1 MTNRSNLV
9 SALLDK
15 VAQIASINGAR
26 KNNSKKVQIAWDKKY
41 SFDCIVYSLRQM
53 MSACTPVLMPRSGK
67 GKFHVRAIL
76 ILSLM
81 IFSFHMFSLSAQTP
95 RKDSGADGSFSI
107 SGTVVSSVDGKP
119 IQGVSIRAEGEKG
132 RTSSNKDGTF
142 ILSVSNPKGIISF
155 SHVGFKR
162 LESAYTAGVSLAVKL
177 IPLENQLEEVE
188 VVSTGYQKIPKE
200 RATGSFAQVDNEL
213 LNRRVSTN
221 ILDRLEGVTSGVNFN
236 RSSGGSGG
244 LLPPNEQTGVSIRG
258 RSTIDNNVSAD
269 PLIILDNFPF
279 EGGLDQIN
287 PNDIES
293 ITVLRDAPAASIWG
307 ARSGNGVIVIT
318 TKKAAFKEITR
329 VDFNTATTI
338 GSRPNL
344 KYSRNF
350 IPSAQFMTVEKQ
362 LFDKGYYDDM
372 LTNVTTYPMVSP
384 YVELLGRHRSGD
396 LSDDELQFIH
406 NRFAQVD
413 AREETARYFYQSAVK
428 SQYAVGIRSG
438 GAKSSNYFSI
448 GYDDNRDA
456 IQHGGLKRWTVNVS
470 PQFKLLSNLSF
481 SPSLLVAHT
490 RQRYGYSYSP
500 SFPYISIVQEDGSA
514 AGVPSGHRSGYLND
528 MEAKGFKDWRLR
540 PLEEKGVKDTGLKR
554 LNTILKG
561 QLTYDPTA
569 WLSVSSLFQYE
580 RQQGDYED
588 FKDRNSYYV
597 RNLVNRFTQVNGTS
611 FSYPIPDA
619 DMLDYS
625 RDRMEAYNFRLNAVM
640 TKNWSDIHQ
649 LNALLGTEIKSSTVS
664 SSTGRYYGYDR
675 ETGTVL
681 GNLNFNQY
689 YPVNPSGLGSQ
700 LIDDGMGN
708 IGLTTQRFM
717 SYFFNGAYQYRG
729 RYTISASARK
739 DGANLY
745 GVRTNDKFVPLWS
758 LGVLYDIDKE
768 NFYKIAFLP
777 TLKLRFTYGFNG
789 NSYNQAAYLIASFN
803 RNTLNGFRQATIQ
816 SPPNPS
822 LRWERVR
829 NINLALQFASKG
841 DRISGSVELFQK
853 DGMDLIQEILLRPST
868 GFESYKGNAASVRNR
883 GMDIQL
889 NTVNLK
895 GKFSW
900 NTVFLLSLIKDK
912 VLSFSEDYPTQYL
925 VSNSSAIDGPGRY
938 GLYIKE
944 GNSLYGVYSYRS
956 AGLDEIGDPMGYLN
970 GNLSKDYTG
979 IIASN
984 TMDNIVYHGSSRP
997 TSFGSLRNSFS
1008 YGNWSLSANILFK
1021 SGFYFRKKSSSTNLA
1036 EVLASPNVDY
1046 LLAFNTQQ
1054 ANKESSMPALV
1065 YPTNVNRN
1073 TFYQNSEALVLPGDH
1088 IRFQDIS
1095 LSYRF
1100 KFNRI
1105 KLEVYG
1111 YIDNVGIIW
1120 RKNKWGLD
1128 PDVNDYFGTYPA
1140 PRSYALG
1147 ARIQL

>member
-1 MTNRSNLV
+1 MMMKRVKKTSNMSGKNMLVTKTGKEVLAVIFVLV
-9 SALLDK
+9 S
-15 VAQIASINGAR
+15 
-26 KNNSKKVQIAWDKKY
+26 
-41 SFDCIVYSLRQM
+41 
-53 MSACTPVLMPRSGK
+53 
-67 GKFHVRAIL
+67 
-76 ILSLM
+76 
-81 IFSFHMFSLSAQTP
+81 MFSLSAQTP
-95 RKDSGADGSFSI
+95 RKNSGADGPLTVT
-107 SGTVVSSVDGKP
+107 GTVIATDGKP
-119 IQGVSIRAEGEKG
+119 LQGVSVRVDAENL
-132 RTSSNKDGTF
+132 RTSTNRDG
-142 ILSVSNPKGIISF
+142 SF
-155 SHVGFKR
+155 VLQVKSRSGNVKFSYVGYNHIDTD
-162 LESAYTAGVSLAVKL
+162 YTAGT
-177 IPLENQLEEVE
+177 PLHIRMRAQDNQLEEIE

-200 RATGSFAQVDNEL
+200 RATGSFVQVDNEL
-213 LNRRVSTN
+213 LNRRISTN
-221 ILDRLEGVTSGVNFN
+221 IIDRLEGVTSGVNFN

-279 EGGLDQIN
+279 EGALDQIN

-293 ITVLRDAPAASIWG
+293 ITVLRDAAAASIWG

-318 TKKAAFKEITR
+318 TKKAAFREKTK
-329 VDFNTATTI
+329 VDLNTSTVI
-338 GSRPNL
+338 GTRPNL

-350 IPSAQFMTVEKQ
+350 IPSAQFMAIEKQ

-372 LTNVTTYPMVSP
+372 LTNITTYPVISP
-384 YVELLGRHRSGD
+384 YIELLDRHRSGN
-396 LSDDELQFIH
+396 LSEDELESIQ
-406 NRFAQVD
+406 NRFEQVD
-413 AREETARYFYQSAVK
+413 AREETARHFYQPAVK
-428 SQYAVGIRSG
+428 TQYAVGIRSG
-438 GAKSSNYFSI
+438 GVKSNNYFSV
-448 GYDDNRDA
+448 GYDGNRETV
-456 IQHGGLKRWTVNVS
+456 QQGNLKRWTVNIS
-470 PQFKLLSNLSF
+470 PQFKLLPNLSF
-481 SPSLLVAHT
+481 SPSIWVAHT
-490 RQRYGYSYSP
+490 KQQYGYSYS
-500 SFPYISIVQEDGSA
+500 SSYPYISFVQEDGSA
-514 AGVPSGHRSGYLND
+514 GSVPSGHRSGYLND
-528 MEAKGFKDWRLR
+528 LETKGFKDWRLR
-540 PLEEKGVKDTGLKR
+540 PLDEKGLKNTNLKR

-561 QLTYDPTA
+561 QLTYDPKD
-569 WLSVSSLFQYE
+569 WLSISSLFQYE

-588 FKDRNSYYV
+588 LKDRNSYYV
-597 RNLVNRFTQVNGTS
+597 RNMVNRFTQVNGTT
-611 FSYPIPDA
+611 FSYPVPDA

-625 RDRMEAYNFRLNAVM
+625 RDRMEAYNFRLNAVLN
-640 TKNWSDIHQ
+640 KSWSDIHQ
-649 LNALLGTEIKSSTVS
+649 LNALLGTELKSSSVH
-664 SSTGRYYGYDR
+664 SSTGRYYGYDG

-689 YPVNPSGLGSQ
+689 YPVNPAGLGSQ

-708 IGLTTQRFM
+708 ISLTTRRFI

-758 LGVLYDIDKE
+758 LGLLYDMAKE
-768 NFYKIAFLP
+768 NFYRLAFLP

-803 RNTLNGFRQATIQ
+803 RNTLNGFQQATIQ
-816 SPPNPS
+816 NPPNPS

-889 NTVNLK
+889 KTVNLK
-895 GKFSW
+895 GKFGW

-912 VLSFSEDYPTQYL
+912 VISFSEDYPTQYL
-925 VSNSSAIDGPGRY
+925 VSNSSAIDGPARY

-956 AGLDEIGDPMGYLN
+956 AGLDESGDPRGYLN
-970 GNLSKDYTG
+970 GEVSKDYTE

-984 TMDNIVYHGSSRP
+984 TMDNVVYHGSSRP

-1021 SGFYFRKKSSSTNLA
+1021 SGFYFRKKSSSTNLT
-1036 EVLASPNVDY
+1036 EVLGSPNADY
-1046 LLAFNTQQ
+1046 LLAFDALQPNR
-1054 ANKESSMPALV
+1054 ESTMPSVV
-1065 YPTNVNRN
+1065 YPANVNRN

-1088 IRFQDIS
+1088 VRFQDIS

-1100 KFNRI
+1100 KLNQI

-1111 YIDNVGIIW
+1111 YVDNVGIIW

-1128 PDVNDYFGTYPA
+1128 PDVNDYFATYPT

-1147 ARIQL
+1147 ARIQF